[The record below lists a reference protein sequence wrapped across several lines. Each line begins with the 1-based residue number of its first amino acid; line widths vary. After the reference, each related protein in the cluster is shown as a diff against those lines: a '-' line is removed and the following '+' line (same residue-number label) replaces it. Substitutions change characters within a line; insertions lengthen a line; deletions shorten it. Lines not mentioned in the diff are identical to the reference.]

1 MMAWKRWTP
10 LLWPFLRIHVRF
22 LGCTFP
28 SKNFSHP
35 NRIRIQIEGSMNS
48 EFVARGMLV
57 QRVKSMHMFARSM
70 GSQCLRCHKRGG
82 TPWKFNIAPEK

>member
-70 GSQCLRCHKRGG
+70 GSQCLRCHKKGVPPG
-82 TPWKFNIAPEK
+82 SLT